1 MDVGTILRMAREK
14 AKISQLALS
23 LNLGVSQRH
32 VSFVESGR
40 SRPGRDLIVNWM
52 REVQAPVSVGNAA
65 LLSAGFSLLPDHV
78 LSRSDGLEDVG
89 GVHHRVLDLHDP
101 MPGMIFNADWRMMRL
116 NAGATWLFGRI
127 MREFIETLG
136 DDKTNWDM
144 IAGIAH
150 PGGLLSRMPEP
161 LIIGRRH
168 LAQLRIE
175 QLNRPC
181 MKSRVDA
188 LELVLKEKFGEAL
201 YVTGA
206 TDPEPGLDLC
216 FDTPHG
222 RLSFFT
228 VQTVFKLPQD
238 VAPTT
243 IRTGLWYP
251 ADLATRRVLE
261 ANVPMRPVLET
272 DQSVA

>member
-1 MDVGTILRMAREK
+1 MHVGTVLRAAREK

-23 LNLGVSQRH
+23 LDLGVSQRH
-32 VSFVESGR
+32 ISFVESGR

-52 REVQAPVSVGNAA
+52 RKVQAPPSVGNAA
-65 LLSAGFSLLPDHV
+65 LLSAGFSLLPDCA
-78 LSRSDGLEDVG
+78 LSRPEGLEEVSR
-89 GVHHRVLDLHDP
+89 VHLRVMDLHDP
-101 MPGMIFNADWRMMRL
+101 MPGMIFNADWRMMQL
-116 NAGATWLFGRI
+116 NAGATWLFNRI
-127 MREFIETLG
+127 MPEFLDTLG
-136 DDKTNWDM
+136 EDKARWDM

-150 PGGLLSRMPEP
+150 PGGLLSRIAEP

-181 MKSRVDA
+181 LKSRVDG
-188 LELVLKEKFGEAL
+188 LELVLRVKFGEAL
-201 YVTGA
+201 YTSGA
-206 TDPEPGLDLC
+206 TNLEPGLDLR
-216 FDTPHG
+216 FDTADG

-251 ADLATRRVLE
+251 ADIATRRVLE
-261 ANVPMRPVLET
+261 ENCRTRPVLAN
-272 DQSVA
+272 DLDVA